1 MVDRGPLSALDPSLF
16 NRGTF
21 GIGTVFLQI

>member
-1 MVDRGPLSALDPSLF
+1 MVDRRALSALDPSFF

-21 GIGTVFLQI
+21 GIGPVFLQT